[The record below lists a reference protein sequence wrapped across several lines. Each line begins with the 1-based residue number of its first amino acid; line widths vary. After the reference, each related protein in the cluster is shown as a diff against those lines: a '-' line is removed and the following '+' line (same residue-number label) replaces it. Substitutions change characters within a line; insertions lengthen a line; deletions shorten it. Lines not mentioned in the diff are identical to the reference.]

1 MNVSVLLSL
10 IEDSRTRLLLS
21 LVLGGTAFLALPLE
35 GLEVRLL
42 TAWDVGVLCFLVLV
56 GLLMITANAAR
67 TCRCAQRQEV
77 DHLAVFR
84 LVVFATFTSLFAIG
98 AELANH
104 KDTFTPEVGLSIVAI
119 LSSWFLMHIAFALH
133 YATVYYR
140 KIEPAEGQEKLYQ
153 GGLQFSGD
161 TPPNYIDFIYFT
173 FTLGMTSQ
181 TSDTAIVSSPLRRLV
196 LAHTITSFF
205 FYSVVLALSIS
216 IVAGLL

>member
-1 MNVSVLLSL
+1 MNAAVLLSL

-21 LVLGGTAFLALPLE
+21 LVVASTAFLALPLE

-42 TAWDVGVLCFLVLV
+42 TAWDVGALCFLALV
-56 GLLMITANAAR
+56 GLLMISANAAR

-77 DHLAVFR
+77 DHLAIFR
-84 LVVFATFTSLFAIG
+84 LVVFATCTSLFAIG

-104 KDTFTPEVGLSIVAI
+104 KDSFTPEVGLSVVAI
-119 LSSWFLMHIAFALH
+119 LSSWFLMHITFALH

-140 KIEPAEGQEKLYQ
+140 PIESESEEKFYQ
-153 GGLQFSGD
+153 GGLEFSSGES
-161 TPPNYIDFIYFT
+161 PNYLDFLYFT

-181 TSDTAIVSSPLRRLV
+181 TSDTAIVSSPFRRLV

-205 FYSVVLALSIS
+205 FYSVVLALSVSIIS
-216 IVAGLL
+216 GLL